1 MLRWSRLHL
10 GYHDLQHLSFLIFY
24 ISSDT
29 KVTYIP
35 ITEQSTNQGGTRLV
49 AREDMTEDLVK
60 FISGDPIESKTIG
73 DLISASQSKEFIIK
87 IDVEVIHTSK
97 FSDTPCTF
105 KLQGYECKV
114 LTNYFSNPKPDVFIP
129 YVFMEWYHIRHHTY
143 GACPDLG
150 SLVKLFVERGYRAWN
165 IDNNSYLDPEGI
177 ITCHA

>member
-87 IDVEVIHTSK
+87 IDVEVKPQSFLIH
-97 FSDTPCTF
+97 P
-105 KLQGYECKV
+105 V
-114 LTNYFSNPKPDVFIP
+114 HSNF
-129 YVFMEWYHIRHHTY
+129 
-143 GACPDLG
+143 
-150 SLVKLFVERGYRAWN
+150 RAM
-165 IDNNSYLDPEGI
+165 SVRF
-177 ITCHA
+177 